1 MKKITITLL
10 CVLLAIGLAACSS
23 TTAASPS
30 AEASQAASAEAVA
43 TPSPDA
49 SAEAAASSATETQ
62 AAESAGA
69 GEILSTGPHG
79 ETATSATE
87 LSLTDEEIN
96 KLKSGGYTV
105 ALSFHYAGNDW
116 STAQQKGLQDT
127 FDKLGIKVISV
138 TDADFKPEQQISDI
152 ENALT
157 MNPDAIVSIPVD
169 PVSSASAF
177 KKAVDA
183 GVKLVFMDNCP
194 DGLTAGKDYTAVV
207 SADNWGNG
215 VKSAEI
221 MGEQLGGKGKIAMVY
236 YDANFFVTNQRD
248 QAFRETIQ
256 TKFPDIE
263 IIEEAGF
270 DDENKGAE
278 VGDALLAKHPDLN
291 GIYASWDI
299 PAEGIASAAIAAGRT
314 DLVVTTIDLGNNV
327 AKIIAENG
335 IVKGLGAQL
344 PYDQGVA
351 EATLVGYALLGK
363 DAPQYVA
370 VPALKVTHDNILD
383 AYKNVYH
390 TDAPQEIQ
398 DAYVK

>member
-10 CVLLAIGLAACSS
+10 CVLLTIGLVACSS
-23 TTAASPS
+23 ATTASVSP
-30 AEASQAASAEAVA
+30 EASQAASAEAAA
-43 TPSPDA
+43 TPAPAA
-49 SAEAAASSATETQ
+49 STEAAAPS
-62 AAESAGA
+62 AAESQAADVADAGQ
-69 GEILSTGPHG
+69 ILSTGPHG

-87 LSLTDEEIN
+87 LSLTEDELN
-96 KLKSGGYTV
+96 KLKTGKYTV

-116 STAQQKGLQDT
+116 STAQQQGLQDQ
-127 FDKLGIKVISV
+127 FAKMGIEVISV

-157 MNPDAIVSIPVD
+157 MNPDAIVAIPVD
-169 PVSSASAF
+169 TVSSASAF

-194 DGLTAGKDYTAVV
+194 DGLTAGKDYTSVV

-248 QAFRETIQ
+248 QAFKETIQ
-256 TKFPDIE
+256 SKFPDIQ
-263 IIEEAGF
+263 IVEEAGF

-278 VGDALLAKHPDLN
+278 VGDALLTKYPDLD

-299 PAEGIASAAIAAGRT
+299 PAEGVASAAKAAGR
-314 DLVVTTIDLGNNV
+314 DDMVVTTIDLGNNV

-363 DAPQYVA
+363 DAPPYVA
-370 VPALKVTHDNILD
+370 VPALKVTHDNVLD
-383 AYKNVYH
+383 AYETVYH
-390 TDAPQEIQ
+390 TAASAELQ
-398 DAYVK
+398 DAFVK